1 MCKFCDLELNKRMI
15 LCHKNFPHDFGDS
28 YYNKFPEDIKEYISY
43 MSKVNYEG
51 YKWLIDDN
59 GKVFL
64 EMFNEDGYNSTVL
77 ECKFCPMCGNDM
89 HKIALEYLK
98 NNKENKH
105 D

>member
-15 LCHKNFPHDFGDS
+15 LCHKDFPHDFGNS

-43 MSKVNYEG
+43 MSEVNDEG
-51 YKWLIDDN
+51 WKWSIDDN
-59 GKVFL
+59 GDVFL
-64 EMFNEDGYNSTVL
+64 IMFNEGGYNSTML